1 MCFGDSMNRFMSSS
15 CAGYQKYAV
24 KVKKLK
30 KKEPDD
36 SEDGIKVNSV
46 IVFYS

>member
-1 MCFGDSMNRFMSSS
+1 MCSGDSMNSFMSS
-15 CAGYQKYAV
+15 CAGFQKYAV